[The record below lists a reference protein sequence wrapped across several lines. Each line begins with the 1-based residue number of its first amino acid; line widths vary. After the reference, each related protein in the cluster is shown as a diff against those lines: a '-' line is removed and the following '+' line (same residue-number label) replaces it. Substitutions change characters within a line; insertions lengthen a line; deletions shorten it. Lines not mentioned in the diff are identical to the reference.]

1 MPKKSYSRK
10 RVRKKRTSFRKNKR
24 KQKTR
29 KSKRRTMRKQVGSGY
44 YKCPGN
50 FEGGCHHKAYHF
62 SGYRGNTGWWAGEN
76 INWQPAFGHWSG
88 QRVDGKQME
97 GEDGLGDSDERLCP
111 KCFEEYEAAVT
122 KLFEIKQL
130 NDRVAAGK
138 AARDEKVNAAAEFSA
153 RVAADMAARQPQQPR

>member
-44 YKCPGN
+44 YKCPGD
-50 FEGGCHHKAYHF
+50 FEEGCPHKAYHF
-62 SGYRGNTGWWAGEN
+62 SGFRGNTGWWAGKN
-76 INWQPAFGHWSG
+76 IDWLPAAGYWSG
-88 QRVDGKQME
+88 QRADGKQMK

-111 KCFEEYEAAVT
+111 ECFKVYGAAVT
-122 KLFEIKQL
+122 KLLEFKQQ
-130 NDRVAAGK
+130 NDQVDAGK
-138 AARDEKVNAAAEFSA
+138 AARVQKVNAAAKFSA
-153 RVAADMAARQPQQPR
+153 SVAADMAARQPR